1 MIDERIKFLREQR
14 GMTQAELAKQ
24 LNITRSSVNAWEL
37 GISIP
42 SSRSLIQLASIFDTS
57 TDFLLGIEKNP
68 VIQVSGLSEN
78 QILLLHRIIYHLRN
92 RE

>member
-57 TDFLLGIEKNP
+57 TDFLLGIDKNP

-78 QILLLHRIIYHLRN
+78 QILLLHGIIHHLRN
-92 RE
+92 RG